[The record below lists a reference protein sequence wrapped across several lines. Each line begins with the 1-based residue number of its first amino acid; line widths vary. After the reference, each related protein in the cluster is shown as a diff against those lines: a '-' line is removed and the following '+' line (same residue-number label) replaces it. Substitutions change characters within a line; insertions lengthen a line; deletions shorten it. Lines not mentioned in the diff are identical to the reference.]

1 MGTLV
6 RCRTA
11 RTTDDGRSGVGHSDA
26 LQPRRGDQRCGATAF
41 TVVPSARQLQVTYEY
56 VRDLAPTTPNFDEP
70 STPPG
75 VLSVTDCPAFR

>member
-6 RCRTA
+6 RCRAASTTA
-11 RTTDDGRSGVGHSDA
+11 DGRSGVLHSDA
-26 LQPRRGDQRCGATAF
+26 LQRRRGDQRFSTTAF
-41 TVVPSARQLQVTYEY
+41 TVVPSADQLQVTYEY